1 VRTRDQVAGSIDA
14 VVIGASAGG
23 VEALSVVLPA
33 LRASAPPV
41 LIVLHLPAE
50 RPSLIVELFEPRCA
64 VAIREAEDKEQ
75 LSPGTVYFAP
85 PGYHL
90 LVEPGPQVALSVDAP
105 VNYSR
110 PSIDVLFQSAVE
122 VYGSRLLGIILTGAN
137 DDGAAGL
144 AAVHDAGGW
153 TVVQRPD
160 SADTPF
166 MIQAALRQTRVDFV
180 LTLEEIG
187 DMLRTLATEDAA

>member
-1 VRTRDQVAGSIDA
+1 
-14 VVIGASAGG
+14 
-23 VEALSVVLPA
+23 
-33 LRASAPPV
+33 

-75 LSPGTVYFAP
+75 LSPGTAYFAP